1 MNNDLIEYVQLL
13 SGRDTKTLDGRSL
26 KTAEETGE
34 LASKALA
41 HTQSAGSL
49 HRFVTA
55 AGVLEECAD
64 VMLCAMSV
72 AYKLGFSQEELESMM
87 MRKAQKWDVI
97 QRREM
102 QVVGPL
108 PFEIHITVEDAI
120 VNDFKAACASLGVK
134 PIFLALQDRDGNAR
148 MRDVMTSSVHLG
160 DSTTALVEMHRIAN
174 GLKDH
179 GFRVVRNKIETVPWH
194 PTAPS
199 DIDGV
204 RSMPQGCYFESH
216 LNILIKAA
224 TDEDRERVKEQLKR
238 YATVIGAHLSRNI
251 FKEYSPT
258 EFTVMMTLRSYTD
271 VRETFQKKVDSLVA
285 NLKAGGFELEKVI
298 VEFACYDDKTNHDAA
313 WLSYPSEQTA

>member
-1 MNNDLIEYVQLL
+1 MNDHLIKYVQLL
-13 SGRDTKTLDGRSL
+13 SDRDTKTLDGRSL
-26 KTAEETGE
+26 KTSEETGE
-34 LASKALA
+34 LASKVLP

-64 VMLCAMSV
+64 VMLSAMSV
-72 AYKLGFSQEELESMM
+72 AYKLGFTQEDLESMM
-87 MRKAQKWDVI
+87 VRKAQKWDDI
-97 QRREM
+97 QRRE
-102 QVVGPL
+102 VSVTGPL

-120 VNDFKAACASLGVK
+120 VEDFKAACSSLGVK

-194 PTAPS
+194 PAAPS
-199 DIDGV
+199 DVDGV

-216 LNILIKAA
+216 LNILVKAA
-224 TDEDRERVKEQLKR
+224 TDEDRERVQGRLKG
-238 YATVIGAHLSRNI
+238 YATVLGAHLSRNI

-258 EFTVMMTLRSYTD
+258 EFTVMMTLRSYDAT
-271 VRETFQKKVDSLVA
+271 RETFQIKVDKLVA
-285 NLKAGGFELEKVI
+285 GLKEGGFEMEKII
-298 VEFACYDDKTNHDAA
+298 VEFAIYDDKNAHDAA
-313 WLSYPSEQTA
+313 WLSYPTEQTA